1 MIDPAAACDSF
12 IVEIVHARATIGH
25 IAFVFQRLESYLVI
39 DTTLQI
45 QAKILEIKYSLPYG
59 FVHEHKHG
67 D

>member
-1 MIDPAAACDSF
+1 MIGLAVACDSF

-45 QAKILEIKYSLPYG
+45 QAKMLEI
-59 FVHEHKHG
+59 E
-67 D
+67 